1 VHGPRE
7 IRLRLLDGF
16 ELLSGGRPVRLPP
29 ASQRL
34 VAFLAIRDRPLRRI
48 HVAAT
53 LWLDASEERSR
64 ANLRSALWRLSR
76 AGAAIVE
83 ADGDQVCLGREVV
96 VDVPS
101 LVAKARRLL
110 DGAND
115 DGEPRLD
122 EALVAGEL
130 LPDWYDDWVLEERD
144 RVHQLRLHAL
154 EALAERLAAAGR
166 YGEAVEAAIA
176 AVRVDL
182 LRESAQRT
190 LIRVHL
196 AEGNR
201 YEALRRYC
209 LFRDRLQE
217 YLGLSPSPQMEA
229 LVAGLQDAGDAAV
242 T

>member
-1 VHGPRE
+1 M
-7 IRLRLLDGF
+7 
-16 ELLSGGRPVRLPP
+16 
-29 ASQRL
+29 
-34 VAFLAIRDRPLRRI
+34 
-48 HVAAT
+48 AAT

-101 LVAKARRLL
+101 LVAAARRLL
-110 DGAND
+110 DGEDEN
-115 DGEPRLD
+115 GEPRLD
-122 EALVAGEL
+122 DTLVSGEL
-130 LPDWYDDWVLEERD
+130 LPDWYDDWVLDERD

-166 YGEAVEAAIA
+166 YGEAVEAALA
-176 AVRVDL
+176 AVRVDP

-196 AEGNR
+196 AEGNG
-201 YEALRRYC
+201 YEALRRYHV
-209 LFRDRLQE
+209 FRDRLHEQ
-217 YLGLSPSPQMEA
+217 LGLSPSPQMEA
-229 LVAGLQDAGDAAV
+229 LVAGLRDAGDAAV
-242 T
+242 TAGRRPRD